1 MGADYCGDSCGGQ
14 ILVKR
19 TILLELLGFIE
30 KLTL

>member
-1 MGADYCGDSCGGQ
+1 MGADYCGGQ